1 MPYRPALAVA
11 RHRGAL
17 GCACAALA
25 LAGALLVLR
34 PAPEPVEQVLVAAR
48 DLSPR
53 SPVGASDTAVRPIPR
68 GAVPDGALPAE
79 SDPAGRSL
87 TGPVR
92 RGEVLTTARFA
103 DPPAADYGG
112 GLVAVPVRI
121 ADAGAVALVEPGS
134 RVDLLAAVP
143 ALDEGLVPGGPP
155 PAQVVAEDR
164 PVIAVPEPPGGA
176 LGGPPGALVV
186 VAATA
191 EEARGLAGYSQA
203 GTVVLT
209 IRG

>member
-34 PAPEPVEQVLVAAR
+34 PAPEPVEPVLVAAR

-53 SPVGASDTAVRPIPR
+53 APVGAADTAVRELPR

-103 DPPAADYGG
+103 DPPAADYGA

-121 ADAGAVALVEPGS
+121 ADAGAAALVEPGS

-143 ALDEGLVPGGPP
+143 VLDGGPGGPP
-155 PAQVVAEDR
+155 PARVVAEDR

-176 LGGPPGALVV
+176 VGGSPGALVV

-191 EEARGLAGYSQA
+191 AEARRLAGYSQA
-203 GTVVLT
+203 GAVVLT